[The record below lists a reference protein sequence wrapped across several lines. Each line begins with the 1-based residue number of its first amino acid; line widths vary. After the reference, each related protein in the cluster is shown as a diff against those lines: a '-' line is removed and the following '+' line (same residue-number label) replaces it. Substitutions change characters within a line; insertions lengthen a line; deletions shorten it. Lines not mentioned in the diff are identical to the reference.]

1 MPKRNASICIDG
13 ARVINQQQ
21 GFSSGGFRLL
31 KGKWSLLFLVYEHF
45 FISCVKSARLGTAVA
60 RIEIRMERKLG
71 SEEQLRRRRW
81 RAGMLWAIDG

>member
-45 FISCVKSARLGTAVA
+45 FAFAASSL
-60 RIEIRMERKLG
+60 L
-71 SEEQLRRRRW
+71 
-81 RAGMLWAIDG
+81 D